1 MDAGAC
7 GWSAQ
12 RLPPYGGLAN
22 QRDYD
27 GSPMPTDLMSDET
40 ALELARV
47 LGERNEGFM
56 QMTYVS
62 GDVKHD
68 ARHFEELAEVSG
80 RPVLYN
86 VLQTNDRFPER
97 HRNTIKWLKRCN
109 ERGLPVYAQAQS
121 TGAGMTMT
129 FEDWNM
135 FDDSEAWTEATT
147 GTLEDRM
154 RKLADPARRPQ
165 LREAM
170 EVLERGAITKSF
182 ADIVVLKAH
191 KESLQ
196 RYHDQLIGEIAARE
210 GKHCVDVMLDIAVE
224 DDLRTVFYVEAVGA
238 SLELTAEVV
247 RYPYSLFGVSDGGA
261 HTKFFTA
268 GRYPTETLIRF
279 VRDNDIISLEEA
291 HFRLSAFAGHCAG
304 FRDRGTL
311 REGAPADVIVYNLDE
326 LGITEMEVAH
336 DLPGGEW
343 RRIQKA
349 VGYRYI
355 LVNGQPTFIDGK
367 ETGAVPG
374 RLLRHGGSV
383 TAT

>member
-1 MDAGAC
+1 
-7 GWSAQ
+7 
-12 RLPPYGGLAN
+12 
-22 QRDYD
+22 
-27 GSPMPTDLMSDET
+27 
-40 ALELARV
+40 
-47 LGERNEGFM
+47 
-56 QMTYVS
+56 
-62 GDVKHD
+62 
-68 ARHFEELAEVSG
+68 
-80 RPVLYN
+80 

-109 ERGLPVYAQAQS
+109 ERGLPVYAQAQT

-135 FDDSEAWTEATT
+135 FDDSEAWNEATT

-165 LREAM
+165 LRQAM

-191 KESLQ
+191 KDSLQ

-238 SLELTAEVV
+238 SLELTAEVA

-311 REGAPADVIVYNLDE
+311 REGAPADVVVYNLDE
-326 LGITEMEVAH
+326 LAITDMEVAH
-336 DLPGGEW
+336 DMPGGEW

-349 VGYRYI
+349 VGYRCI

-367 ETGAVPG
+367 ETGALPG
-374 RLLRHGGSV
+374 RLLRHGGRV